1 MTTTT
6 MTRLDGA
13 ALAMEN
19 KQRLALLFSLAKP
32 IKERTPAVS
41 PLYNNTF
48 NTTQR
53 DEKTDWINKDGS
65 KAYNEDGTVKQST
78 IGKYNEKYGDA
89 SGNYV
94 FIRAHDNNV
103 QDIIA
108 EIIKKEINPK
118 SDGFTITDAEMKKAF
133 EIYNKD
139 MLSSDKNIP

>member
-1 MTTTT
+1 MK
-6 MTRLDGA
+6 RLIG
-13 ALAMEN
+13 LTKMEARPITKTEQLN
-19 KQRLALLFSLAKP
+19 SLQS
-32 IKERTPAVS
+32 V
-41 PLYNNTF
+41 
-48 NTTQR
+48 NTT
-53 DEKTDWINKDGS
+53 
-65 KAYNEDGTVKQST
+65 
-78 IGKYNEKYGDA
+78 KYGDA

>member
-1 MTTTT
+1 M
-6 MTRLDGA
+6 
-13 ALAMEN
+13 
-19 KQRLALLFSLAKP
+19 AKP
-32 IKERTPAVS
+32 IKDRTPAVS

-53 DEKTDWINKDGS
+53 DFKTDWINKDGS
-65 KAYNEDGTVKQST
+65 TAYNEDGTAKQST

-108 EIIKKEINPK
+108 E
-118 SDGFTITDAEMKKAF
+118 SDAQRRKLLVHFTQAGLFFGSKIGSGTYEVFVCFVQKPLLF
-133 EIYNKD
+133 
-139 MLSSDKNIP
+139 SCQP